1 MGGIKQSDTPLRIS
15 SLAELKRYIQ
25 PGMELVVSY
34 HSKHPG
40 LIGLRRVVTKVQTNA
55 YFTVVKDQPEHRYS
69 DCNDGR
75 GFRSDIYKASC
86 YRFDGSKIT
95 VLDSRKMDGTVLYEM
110 EVYLGEQ
117 QMADTPRQEQVQEML
132 LQM

>member
-1 MGGIKQSDTPLRIS
+1 MKEQNQSNTPLRIN
-15 SLAELKRYIQ
+15 SLAELKRYLQ
-25 PGMELVVSY
+25 PGMELEVSY

-40 LIGLRRVVTKVQTNA
+40 LVGLRRVITKVQSNA

-75 GFRSDIYKASC
+75 GFRSDIEKASC

-95 VLDSRKMDGTVLYEM
+95 VLDPRKQDGTVLYEM
-110 EVYLGEQ
+110 EVYRGEQ
-117 QMADTPRQEQVQEML
+117 QMADTPCLKQAEEML

>member
-1 MGGIKQSDTPLRIS
+1 MENQKQSNTPLQIG
-15 SLAELKRYIQ
+15 SLADLKRYIQ

-34 HSKHPG
+34 HSKHPD
-40 LIGLRRVVTKVQTNA
+40 LVGLRRVVTKVQTNA
-55 YFTVVKDQPEHRYS
+55 YYTMVKDQPEHKYS

-95 VLDSRKMDGTVLYEM
+95 VLDSRKGNGTVLYEM
-110 EVYLGEQ
+110 EVYQSEQ
-117 QMADTPRQEQVQEML
+117 QMTDTPCQEQAEEML

>member
-1 MGGIKQSDTPLRIS
+1 MKEQNQSNTPLQIN
-15 SLAELKRYIQ
+15 SLAELKRYLQ
-25 PGMELVVSY
+25 PGMELEVSY

-40 LIGLRRVVTKVQTNA
+40 LVGLRRVITKVQSNA

-75 GFRSDIYKASC
+75 GFRSDIEKASR

-95 VLDSRKMDGTVLYEM
+95 VFDPRKQDGTVLYEM
-110 EVYLGEQ
+110 EVYQGEQ
-117 QMADTPRQEQVQEML
+117 QMADTPCLEQAQEML

>member
-1 MGGIKQSDTPLRIS
+1 MKEQNQSNTPLQIS
-15 SLAELKRYIQ
+15 SLAELKRYLQ
-25 PGMELVVSY
+25 PGMELEVSY

-40 LIGLRRVVTKVQTNA
+40 LVGLRRVITKVQSNA

-69 DCNDGR
+69 DCNNGM

-110 EVYLGEQ
+110 EVYMGEQ
-117 QMADTPRQEQVQEML
+117 QMADTPRQEQAEEMM

>member
-1 MGGIKQSDTPLRIS
+1 MEGMKQSNIPLQIS

-40 LIGLRRVVTKVQTNA
+40 LVGLRRVITRVQTNA
-55 YFTVVKDQPEHRYS
+55 YFTEVKDQPEHRYS
-69 DCNDGR
+69 DCNNGM

-95 VLDSRKMDGTVLYEM
+95 VLDSRKMNGTVLYEM
-110 EVYLGEQ
+110 EVYMGEQ
-117 QMADTPRQEQVQEML
+117 QMVDTPRQEQAEEMM

>member
-1 MGGIKQSDTPLRIS
+1 MSEQKQSNMPLRIR

-34 HSKHPG
+34 HSKHPD

-55 YFTVVKDQPEHRYS
+55 YYTMVKDRPEHKYS

-75 GFRSDIYKASC
+75 GFRSDIEKASC

-95 VLDSRKMDGTVLYEM
+95 VLDSRKGDGTVLYEM
-110 EVYLGEQ
+110 EVYLCEQ
-117 QMADTPRQEQVQEML
+117 QMADTPRQEQAEEML

>member
-1 MGGIKQSDTPLRIS
+1 MSEQKQSNMPLRIS

-34 HSKHPG
+34 HSRHPD
-40 LIGLRRVVTKVQTNA
+40 LVGLRRVVTKVQTNA
-55 YFTVVKDQPEHRYS
+55 YYTMVKDLPKHRYS

-75 GFRSDIYKASC
+75 GFRSDIEKASC

-95 VLDSRKMDGTVLYEM
+95 VLDPRKQDGTVLYEM
-110 EVYLGEQ
+110 EVYQGEQ
-117 QMADTPRQEQVQEML
+117 QMADTPCLGQTEEML
-132 LQM
+132 LHM

>member
-1 MGGIKQSDTPLRIS
+1 MNDQNQNNMPLRIS
-15 SLAELKRYIQ
+15 SFAELKRYIQ

-40 LIGLRRVVTKVQTNA
+40 LVGLRRVITKVQTNA

-75 GFRSDIYKASC
+75 GFRSDIEKASC
-86 YRFDGSKIT
+86 YRFDGTKIT
-95 VLDSRKMDGTVLYEM
+95 VLDPRKRDGTVLYEM

-117 QMADTPRQEQVQEML
+117 QMADTHRQEQAEEMM

>member
-1 MGGIKQSDTPLRIS
+1 MENQKRSNTPLQIS

-34 HSKHPG
+34 HSKHPD
-40 LIGLRRVVTKVQTNA
+40 LVGLRRVVTKVQTNA
-55 YFTVVKDQPEHRYS
+55 YFTMVKDQSEHKYS
-69 DCNDGR
+69 DCNYGM
-75 GFRSDIYKASC
+75 GFRSDIHKASC

-95 VLDSRKMDGTVLYEM
+95 VLDARKQDGTVLYEM
-110 EVYLGEQ
+110 EVYQGEQ
-117 QMADTPRQEQVQEML
+117 QMADTPYQEQAEEML

>member
-1 MGGIKQSDTPLRIS
+1 MNDQKQTNTPLQIS
-15 SLAELKRYIQ
+15 SLAELKRCIQ
-25 PGMELVVSY
+25 PGMELEVSY

-40 LIGLRRVVTKVQTNA
+40 LVGLRRVVTKVQSNA

-75 GFRSDIYKASC
+75 GFRSDIEKASC
-86 YRFDGSKIT
+86 YRFNGSKIT
-95 VLDSRKMDGTVLYEM
+95 VLDPRKRDGTVLYEM
-110 EVYLGEQ
+110 EVYQGEQ
-117 QMADTPRQEQVQEML
+117 QIADTPCLEQAEEML

>member
-1 MGGIKQSDTPLRIS
+1 MNDQKQTNTPLQIS
-15 SLAELKRYIQ
+15 SLAELKRYLQ
-25 PGMELVVSY
+25 PGMELEVSY

-40 LIGLRRVVTKVQTNA
+40 LVGLRRVITKVQSNA

-75 GFRSDIYKASC
+75 GFRSDIEKASC

-95 VLDSRKMDGTVLYEM
+95 VFDPRKQDGTVLYEM
-110 EVYLGEQ
+110 EVYQGEQ
-117 QMADTPRQEQVQEML
+117 QMADTPCLGQTEEML
-132 LQM
+132 LHM

>member
-1 MGGIKQSDTPLRIS
+1 MSEQKQSNTPLQIS

-34 HSKHPG
+34 HSKHPD
-40 LIGLRRVVTKVQTNA
+40 LVGLRRVVTKVQTNA
-55 YFTVVKDQPEHRYS
+55 YFTVVKDQPEHKYS

-75 GFRSDIYKASC
+75 GFRSDIEKASC

-95 VLDSRKMDGTVLYEM
+95 VLDPRKKDGTVLYEM
-110 EVYLGEQ
+110 EVYQGEQ
-117 QMADTPRQEQVQEML
+117 QMAAPPCLEQAQEML

>member
-1 MGGIKQSDTPLRIS
+1 MNDQKQTNTPLQIS

-25 PGMELVVSY
+25 PGMELEVSY

-40 LIGLRRVVTKVQTNA
+40 LVGLRLVVTKVQSNA
-55 YFTVVKDQPEHRYS
+55 YFTVVKDQPDHRYS

-75 GFRSDIYKASC
+75 GFRSEIEKASC

-95 VLDSRKMDGTVLYEM
+95 VLDPRKKDGTVLYEM
-110 EVYLGEQ
+110 EVYQGEQ
-117 QMADTPRQEQVQEML
+117 QMADTPCLEQVQEML

>member
-1 MGGIKQSDTPLRIS
+1 MEGIKQSDTPLRIS

-40 LIGLRRVVTKVQTNA
+40 LVGLRRVITKVQTNA
-55 YFTVVKDQPEHRYS
+55 YFTKVKDQPEHKYS

-95 VLDSRKMDGTVLYEM
+95 VLDSRKMDGTVLYVPMSVLAWENRIRYM
-110 EVYLGEQ
+110 
-117 QMADTPRQEQVQEML
+117 PRTWPPIGAALM
-132 LQM
+132 

>member
-1 MGGIKQSDTPLRIS
+1 MKEQNQSNTPLRIN
-15 SLAELKRYIQ
+15 SLAELKRYLQ
-25 PGMELVVSY
+25 PGMELEVSY

-40 LIGLRRVVTKVQTNA
+40 LVGLRRVITKVQSNA

-69 DCNDGR
+69 DRNDGR
-75 GFRSDIYKASC
+75 GFRSDIEKASC

-95 VLDSRKMDGTVLYEM
+95 VLDPRKQDGTVLYEM
-110 EVYLGEQ
+110 EVYQGEQ
-117 QMADTPRQEQVQEML
+117 QMADIPCLGQTEEMM

>member
-1 MGGIKQSDTPLRIS
+1 MSEQKQSNTPLQIS
-15 SLAELKRYIQ
+15 SLAELKRYLQ
-25 PGMELVVSY
+25 PGMELEVSY

-40 LIGLRRVVTKVQTNA
+40 LVGLRRVITKVQSNA

-75 GFRSDIYKASC
+75 GFRSDIEKASC

-95 VLDSRKMDGTVLYEM
+95 VFDPRKQDGTVLYEM
-110 EVYLGEQ
+110 EVYQGEQ
-117 QMADTPRQEQVQEML
+117 QMADTPCLEQAQEML

>member
-110 EVYLGEQ
+110 EVYQGEQ